1 MVSIND
7 STALKEQRCA
17 QVVQA
22 LRSVIDPELGINIV
36 ALGLVYAIGIEGEDL
51 DRVDVVMTLTTPG
64 CPMHGTITAD
74 AKSVIAALPW
84 VKDAHVTLTWQPAWT
99 PSRMTDEAREM
110 LGR

>member
-7 STALKEQRCA
+7 SATLKDERCA
-17 QVVQA
+17 QIVGA

-36 ALGLVYAIGIEGEDL
+36 ALGLVYAIGIDGDDL

-64 CPMHGTITAD
+64 CPMHGTITRD

-84 VKDAHVTLTWQPAWT
+84 VRDAHVTLTWEPAWT
-99 PSRMTDEAREM
+99 PNRMTDEAREL

>member
-7 STALKEQRCA
+7 STTLKEQRCA
-17 QVVQA
+17 EIVAA

-36 ALGLVYAIGIEGEDL
+36 ALGLVYAIGVEGEHL
-51 DRVDVVMTLTTPG
+51 DSVDVVMTLTTPG

-74 AKSVIAALPW
+74 AKSVVAALPW
-84 VKDAHVTLTWQPAWT
+84 VKNAHVSLTWTPAWT
-99 PSRMTDEAREM
+99 PDRMTDEAREL

>member
-1 MVSIND
+1 MKD
-7 STALKEQRCA
+7 ERCA

-22 LRSVIDPELGINIV
+22 LRSVIDPELGINVV
-36 ALGLVYAIGIEGEDL
+36 ALGLVYAIGLEGEHL

-74 AKSVIAALPW
+74 AKSVIASLPW
-84 VKDAHVTLTWQPAWT
+84 VANAHVTLTWEPPWT
-99 PSRMTDEAREM
+99 PDRMTGEAREL

>member
-7 STALKEQRCA
+7 KEALKEQRCA
-17 QVVQA
+17 QIVQA

-36 ALGLVYAIGIEGEDL
+36 ALGLVYAIGLEGEEL
-51 DRVDVVMTLTTPG
+51 DSVDVVMTLTTPG

-84 VKDAHVTLTWQPAWT
+84 VKNAHVTLTWEPAWT
-99 PSRMTDEAREM
+99 PNRMTDEAREL